1 MARVRSSR
9 GAAAGFDL
17 GTRRSSAVLL
27 AAALLGVALLAGPV
41 GAVDPVEPTPTT
53 LPGPGDSTSV
63 PGDGSGS
70 TTLLPGGVT
79 TTTLTRPTVTAGPG
93 GFGGPKADPDAPPE
107 PPMPDPSP
115 EVRVLLAQLRIQ
127 AQEKFVAKKQA
138 GLDKTRAL
146 EQAAGGR
153 LAEARTSLERA
164 HDLVKLREKRLRDDA
179 IAQYISPG
187 QTGLQRLVDTW
198 PTTHRTRSILIEVS
212 IVQDKKKRLAAL
224 DLVASGERTVEGKL
238 TELRAA
244 QAVTAAEQAKVDA
257 SNALLDRRR
266 QELANAQGLS
276 PDWSLPIEGQS
287 VFTGKE
293 LAQWFAQRGV
303 RSRAQAPVDD
313 LAEDYIAEGIAQGIR
328 GDMAFAQSVL
338 ETGSFSNDDTIRL
351 NNFAGIG
358 HCDSC
363 ATGFAF
369 ASPDLGVR
377 AQIQLLA
384 SYAEKGVAL
393 KRPLVDRRLHGPSG
407 CCQTWRDL
415 THTWATNGN
424 YGPKIMGVYREML
437 YWLVVHRGLTPLVG
451 PR

>member
-1 MARVRSSR
+1 VSR
-9 GAAAGFDL
+9 FDR
-17 GTRRSSAVLL
+17 GVRRSGAVVL
-27 AAALLGVALLAGPV
+27 AAMLLGVAVIAGPV
-41 GAVDPVEPTPTT
+41 GADDPADPSPTT
-53 LPGPGDSTSV
+53 LPGDSTTV

-93 GFGGPKADPDAPPE
+93 GFGGPKVDPDAPPE

-127 AQEKFVAKKQA
+127 SQEKFVAKKQA
-138 GLDKTRAL
+138 GLDKVRSL
-146 EQAAGGR
+146 EGAASGR
-153 LAEARTSLERA
+153 LTDARKALDRA
-164 HDLVKLREKRLRDDA
+164 HAQVRVSVRRLRDDA
-179 IAQYISPG
+179 LAQYISPG
-187 QTGLQRLVDTW
+187 QTGLQRLVDTG
-198 PTTHRTRSILIEVS
+198 PTTQRTRSILIGVS
-212 IVQDKKKRLAAL
+212 IAQDKKQRLAAL
-224 DLVASGERTVEGKL
+224 DLVAARERVVQRRVDEVRVAHRA
-238 TELRAA
+238 TE
-244 QAVTAAEQAKVDA
+244 AEQAKADA
-257 SNALLDRRR
+257 ARELLDRRR

-293 LAQWFAQRGV
+293 LGEWFLQRGV
-303 RSRAQAPVDD
+303 RSRAQAPVTD
-313 LAEDYIAEGIAQGIR
+313 LAEDYIAEGVAQGIR

-358 HCDSC
+358 HCDTC

-369 ASPDLGVR
+369 ANPDLGVR

-384 SYAEKGVAL
+384 SYAKQGVVL
-393 KRPLVDRRLHGPSG
+393 KRPLVDHRLHGPSG